1 VLALSSLNDAQ
12 AYALALRRTLPQLLG
27 RAKFGP
33 TTPWPG
39 TSWAWRHWESTTP
52 SVAVIRGRTLSA
64 RARPSELPRNIF
76 PGQAERAFSALRNLP
91 PTGRATWTRHR
102 GA

>member
-1 VLALSSLNDAQ
+1 MHWLFRVARIGSEHAWHGVLALSSLNDAQ

-39 TSWAWRHWESTTP
+39 TS
-52 SVAVIRGRTLSA
+52 
-64 RARPSELPRNIF
+64 
-76 PGQAERAFSALRNLP
+76 
-91 PTGRATWTRHR
+91 
-102 GA
+102 